1 MGSKQDSLGGN
12 DGEDV
17 GGGAATRGTRAD
29 RPFTS
34 REISRSVPQV
44 QRGRERGTDWGGTTT
59 RAWTLAR
66 LDSSGARGW
75 PSATPKHETT

>member
-1 MGSKQDSLGGN
+1 MGSKQDSLGEN

-34 REISRSVPQV
+34 RENSRYS
-44 QRGRERGTDWGGTTT
+44 T
-59 RAWTLAR
+59 
-66 LDSSGARGW
+66 
-75 PSATPKHETT
+75 PSATRERARNRLRMDDDESMDTGATRE